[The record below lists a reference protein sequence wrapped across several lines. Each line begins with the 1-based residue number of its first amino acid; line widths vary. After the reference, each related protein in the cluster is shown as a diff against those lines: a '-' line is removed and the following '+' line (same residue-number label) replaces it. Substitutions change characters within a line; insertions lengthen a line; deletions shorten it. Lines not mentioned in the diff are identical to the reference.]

1 MNYHFEKLLTE
12 EGVLN
17 NVRICTDMSGKI
29 TAIQSERTPENG
41 DEIIS
46 GFTLPGFQNAHS
58 HAFQYAMAGLAEI
71 HAPEN
76 RSDSFWSWR
85 NSMYD
90 LALSISPEDLES
102 IATMLYAEMLSVG
115 YTHVAEF
122 HYVHHNKDGKPF
134 DSLSEMGS
142 RLVSAAKKTGINLT
156 LIPIFYQKGGF
167 NLPAMEKQRRFISS
181 DTEAY
186 LKLLSSSVDTCKFY
200 EGANC
205 AIGIHSMRGVDPQE
219 IIRVSEFTSSDLP
232 FHIHIAE
239 QKKEVEDSISALG
252 KRPVEWF
259 SEHIGLNSRFHLVHA
274 THLIPSEIKAIA
286 TSGANVVLCPTTE
299 GNLGDGIFP
308 LIDYQQLDG
317 QWSIGT
323 DSHVSLD
330 PLEEL
335 RLLDYGQRLTTH
347 SRMTFAHKTGD
358 SGFFAID
365 QALRSGRL
373 AMNNASKAYF
383 EVGQMLNAVTYSL
396 NSPLLYA
403 SDDSKLVSTL
413 VYSGSSKIA
422 SCTISRG
429 QIVSQ
434 HGEHI
439 MQSEFMKQFYK
450 TLIHL
455 KTRI

>member
-12 EGVLN
+12 DGVIN
-17 NVRICTDMSGKI
+17 NVRICTDVSGRI
-29 TAIQSERTPENG
+29 TAIQSGKTPENG

-167 NLPAMEKQRRFISS
+167 NLPALEKQRRFISS

-186 LKLLSSSVDTCKFY
+186 LKLLSSSADACKFY

-252 KRPVEWF
+252 RRPVEWF
-259 SEHIGLNSRFHLVHA
+259 SEHIELNSRFHLVHA
-274 THLIPSEIKAIA
+274 THLTVEETKTIA
-286 TSGANVVLCPTTE
+286 VSRANVVLCPSTE
-299 GNLGDGIFP
+299 ANLGDGLFP
-308 LIDYQQLDG
+308 LLQFQQFGG

-323 DSHVSLD
+323 DSHIGLD

-335 RLLDYGQRLTTH
+335 RLLDYGQRLISH
-347 SRMTFAHKTGD
+347 NRLTFASKTGD
-358 SGFFAID
+358 SGHFAID
-365 QALRSGRL
+365 QALLSGRK
-373 AMNNASKAYF
+373 AMNNFSTNYF
-383 EVGQMLNAVTYSL
+383 EIGQLLNTVTYNL
-396 NSPLLYA
+396 NSPLLK
-403 SDDSKLVSTL
+403 SSGDSKLASTL
-413 VYSGSSKIA
+413 VYAASSKLA
-422 SCTISRG
+422 NCTISRG
-429 QIVSQ
+429 KIVSRN
-434 HGEHI
+434 GEHLSQNAFI
-439 MQSEFMKQFYK
+439 QDFLS
-450 TLIHL
+450 TLKHL